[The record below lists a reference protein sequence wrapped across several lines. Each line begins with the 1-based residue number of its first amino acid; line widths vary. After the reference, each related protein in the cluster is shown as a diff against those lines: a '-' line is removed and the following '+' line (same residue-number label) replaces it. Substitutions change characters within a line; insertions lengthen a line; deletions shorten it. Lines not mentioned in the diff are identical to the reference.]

1 MRLVQ
6 SCTDYRRTEMY
17 VFNPGDLCVR
27 MDSSDSR
34 DRLIPI
40 VIGLVVLF
48 APVLILAL
56 TLEVLILTGDLVLGE
71 LTLLALLELYLLDLA
86 VFVVLAYVIYRL
98 TLWLV
103 EHRSLDSPDE
113 LLESGLTG
121 SNDDADDEEDDR

>member
-1 MRLVQ
+1 MA
-6 SCTDYRRTEMY
+6 
-17 VFNPGDLCVR
+17 
-27 MDSSDSR
+27 SSDSR

-71 LTLLALLELYLLDLA
+71 LTLVALLELYLIDLVA
-86 VFVVLAYVIYRL
+86 FVALAYVIYRL

-103 EHRSLDSPDE
+103 EHRSLESVEQPDAADT
-113 LLESGLTG
+113 LSQSGST
-121 SNDDADDEEDDR
+121 DDERDSQ

>member
-1 MRLVQ
+1 
-6 SCTDYRRTEMY
+6 
-17 VFNPGDLCVR
+17 
-27 MDSSDSR
+27 MDSPDSR

-56 TLEVLILTGDLVLGE
+56 TIEVLILTGDLVLGE

-103 EHRSLDSPDE
+103 EHRSLDSADPGDK
-113 LLESGLTG
+113 LWHPGAT
-121 SNDDADDEEDDR
+121 DDDTDDEGDDR

>member
-1 MRLVQ
+1 
-6 SCTDYRRTEMY
+6 MY

-121 SNDDADDEEDDR
+121 SNDDANDEEDDR

>member
-1 MRLVQ
+1 
-6 SCTDYRRTEMY
+6 
-17 VFNPGDLCVR
+17 